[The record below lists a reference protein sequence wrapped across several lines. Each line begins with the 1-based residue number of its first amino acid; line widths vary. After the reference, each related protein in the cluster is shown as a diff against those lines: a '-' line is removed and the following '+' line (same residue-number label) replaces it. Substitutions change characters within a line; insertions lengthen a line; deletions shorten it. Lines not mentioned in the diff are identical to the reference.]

1 MFQDQKDWFIPDV
14 TQIEVIQKSTST
26 ELRKCSEN
34 MVNVE
39 NCQFLKDNYEF
50 LLDI

>member
-26 ELRKCSEN
+26 ELHKWSEN

-39 NCQFLKDNYEF
+39 NCQFLKDSYEF